1 MAVLG
6 QGSAHG
12 ACSLLHAAGTGYG
25 ASMALD
31 LPILV
36 RVLDKKSKR
45 DVHDND
51 GLLPHIVAA
60 WMAAGHELPIE
71 QESLHWAVQ
80 SKIPAR
86 EGLKSS
92 SALCVAAVRALCD
105 STDTA
110 LESHELVAIAVDA
123 QLRAGIT
130 LTGSID
136 DTWACATG
144 GWKLIN
150 ANEADVAQGVLLEGN
165 GPTSEDWMV
174 LLVSRG
180 PRETRPALEDFLPH
194 QQHFVQALNAI
205 QDGNELVAL
214 TLNGRGVIGATKDHK
229 ARILANDALVNGAR
243 AAGLSGSGTAL
254 VIVIPVQLEGVIQ
267 RLKMWYENKHPEFT
281 IIETRFK
288 NPENSESEE

>member
-110 LESHELVAIAVDA
+110 LELHELVAIAVDA
-123 QLRAGIT
+123 QLRAEIT

-150 ANEADVAQGVLLEGN
+150 ANEADVAQGVLLEGD
-165 GPTSEDWMV
+165 GPAREDWMV

-180 PRETRPALEDFLPH
+180 PRETRPALEEFLPH

-254 VIVIPVQLEGVIQ
+254 VIVIPIQLEGVIQ
-267 RLKMWYENKHPEFT
+267 RLKMWYENKHPEFN

>member
-36 RVLDKKSKR
+36 RVLDRKSKR
-45 DVHDND
+45 EVHDND

-110 LESHELVAIAVDA
+110 LELHELVAIAVDA
-123 QLRAGIT
+123 QLRAEIT

-150 ANEADVAQGVLLEGN
+150 ANEADVAQGVLLEGD
-165 GPTSEDWMV
+165 GPAREDWMV

-194 QQHFVQALNAI
+194 QQQFVQALNAI

-229 ARILANDALVNGAR
+229 ARIMANDAMVNGAR

-254 VIVIPVQLEGVIQ
+254 VIVIPIQLEGVIQ
-267 RLKMWYENKHPEFT
+267 RLKMWYENKHPESN

>member
-6 QGSAHG
+6 QGSAHA

-60 WMAAGHELPIE
+60 WIAAGHELPIE

-105 STDTA
+105 STDTT
-110 LESHELVAIAVDA
+110 LELHELVATAVDA

-150 ANEADVAQGVLLEGN
+150 ANEADVAQGVLLEGE
-165 GPTSEDWMV
+165 GPAKEDWMV
-174 LLVSRG
+174 LLISRG

-194 QQHFVQALNAI
+194 QQHFIQALNAI

-254 VIVIPVQLEGVIQ
+254 VIVIPIQLEGVIQ

>member
-45 DVHDND
+45 DVYDND

-110 LESHELVAIAVDA
+110 LELHELVAIAVDA
-123 QLRAGIT
+123 QLRAEIT

-136 DTWACATG
+136 DTWACASG

-150 ANEADVAQGVLLEGN
+150 ANEADVAQGVLLEGD
-165 GPTSEDWMV
+165 GPASEDWMV

-194 QQHFVQALNAI
+194 QQHFIQALNAI

-281 IIETRFK
+281 LIETRFK

>member
-60 WMAAGHELPIE
+60 WIAAGHELPVE

-105 STDTA
+105 STDTR
-110 LESHELVAIAVDA
+110 LELHELVAIAVDA
-123 QLRAGIT
+123 QLRTGIT

-150 ANEADVAQGVLLEGN
+150 ANEADVAQGVLLEGE
-165 GPTSEDWMV
+165 GPAKEDWTV
-174 LLVSRG
+174 LLISRG

-194 QQHFVQALNAI
+194 QQQFVQALNAI

-254 VIVIPVQLEGVIQ
+254 VIVIPIQLEGVIQ
-267 RLKMWYENKHPEFT
+267 RLKMWYENKHPDFT
-281 IIETRFK
+281 VIETRFK

>member
-60 WMAAGHELPIE
+60 WIAAGHELPVE

-105 STDTA
+105 STDTT
-110 LESHELVAIAVDA
+110 LELHELVAIAVDA
-123 QLRAGIT
+123 QFRAGIT

-150 ANEADVAQGVLLEGN
+150 ANEADVAQGVLLEGE
-165 GPTSEDWMV
+165 GPAKEDWTV
-174 LLVSRG
+174 LLISRG

-254 VIVIPVQLEGVIQ
+254 VIVIPIQLEGVIQ

>member
-6 QGSAHG
+6 QGMAHG

-45 DVHDND
+45 EVHDND

-60 WMAAGHELPIE
+60 WVAAGHELPIE

-105 STDTA
+105 STDTTLELHEIVA
-110 LESHELVAIAVDA
+110 LAVDA
-123 QLRAGIT
+123 QLRAEIT

-144 GWKLIN
+144 GWKLVN
-150 ANEADVAQGVLLEGN
+150 ANEPDVAQGVLIQGD
-165 GPTSEDWMV
+165 GPARDEWAV

-180 PRETRPALEDFLPH
+180 PRETRPALEDFVPH
-194 QQHFVQALNAI
+194 QQQFIQALNAI
-205 QDGNELVAL
+205 QDGNDLVAL
-214 TLNGRGVIGATKDHK
+214 TLNGRGVIGATKDHR

-243 AAGLSGSGTAL
+243 AAGVSGSGTAI
-254 VIVIPVQLEGVIQ
+254 VIVIPIQLEGVIK
-267 RLKMWYENKHPEFT
+267 RIKSWYESKHPEFN